1 MRLQV
6 FLSHSGA
13 CSRRQ
18 ALDLVKQGCV
28 IVNEQMVCEPSFEVN
43 PEKDRVFLEGLPIEI
58 KRYEYLILNKPQ
70 EVTTTKKDRF
80 AKTTVMDLLPK
91 EFQHLY
97 PVGRLDKESQ
107 GLLLLTNNGK
117 LANSL
122 MHPKFEVEKVYAVE
136 VKGRLKENDKVR
148 LQQGIILEGGPAR
161 TTEHNKTGI
170 RSGGRTS
177 KCQINHVRFSPD
189 KTSFEI
195 TVHEG
200 RKRQIRLM
208 LQSLGYLVLCL
219 KRIKEGPISLGDLPE
234 GKWRRLNEAEV
245 ESLKSLLNGKKV

>member
-28 IVNEQMVCEPSFEVN
+28 VVNDRIVCEPSFEVS
-43 PEKDRVFLEGLPIEI
+43 PQQDRVLLEGIPVEV
-58 KRYEYLILNKPQ
+58 KRYEYLMLNKPKG
-70 EVTTTKKDRF
+70 VTTTKKDRF
-80 AKTTVMDLLPK
+80 AETTVMDLLPK
-91 EFQHLY
+91 EFQYLY

-117 LANSL
+117 LANLL
-122 MHPKFEVEKVYAVE
+122 MHPKFEVEKVYWVE
-136 VKGRLKENDKVR
+136 VNGRLKENDKVR
-148 LQQGIILEGGPAR
+148 LQQGIILEGRPALPSWR
-161 TTEHNKTGI
+161 G
-170 RSGGRTS
+170 RRTS
-177 KCQINHVRFSPD
+177 KCQINRVRFSPD
-189 KTSFEI
+189 RTSFEI

-208 LQSLGYLVLCL
+208 LSSLGYPVLSL

-234 GKWRRLNEAEV
+234 GKWRRLNAAEIK
-245 ESLKSLLNGKKV
+245 SLKSLIGE